1 MEGRQLDKARVY
13 EQLYTTIRDTDNSD
27 TRFQLSKLQSPKEV
41 KQRRHQLKKV
51 A

>member
-27 TRFQLSKLQSPKEV
+27 TRFQLSKLQSPVPYKGTHHLPYSV
-41 KQRRHQLKKV
+41 
-51 A
+51 